1 MKERMFRLLL
11 FCVIT
16 FATAYAGELIVLH
29 SPNSVTFSGNEEI
42 EQSLL
47 TEVFAAAL
55 GLTVKQRGKWS
66 GISILNPF
74 EPPEAVVG
82 IAVEGVDFLNSPRGH
97 KFPLIP
103 DEFEETSWQAFSGRI
118 DERYTDNDNKVVRIY
133 LGDGVDALGQSA
145 IGELKLVPVEESSL
159 RALNLENE
167 VDRKFY
173 EEIQLIHAI
182 AKKISSNEKAES
194 ERDTMVGLY
203 WLVVSQLRAIYDQH
217 GKNSEAAMEALHLL
231 NNALNTL
238 SEAFIDLYD
247 GKVLIVA
254 FTNNPSQV
262 RNTRSIPST
271 RVRRQVTNTT
281 QDDQQEQSK
290 DKADEE
296 EVNIVNRKTNE
307 TISEINNPVDRE
319 GIDKSN
325 NTWTEMEH
333 KTKTNTQKI
342 GQGGLNLA
350 KEYNEDYPV
359 IFNIM
364 LWFGVIFVFSLL
376 AICITIADMDP
387 GRDSIIYRMTSNR
400 MKKDN

>member
-281 QDDQQEQSK
+281 
-290 DKADEE
+290 DEYYKNVE
-296 EVNIVNRKTNE
+296 NSPETKGTPNNIELNKNVNK
-307 TISEINNPVDRE
+307 
-319 GIDKSN
+319 
-325 NTWTEMEH
+325 
-333 KTKTNTQKI
+333 
-342 GQGGLNLA
+342 GGLNLA